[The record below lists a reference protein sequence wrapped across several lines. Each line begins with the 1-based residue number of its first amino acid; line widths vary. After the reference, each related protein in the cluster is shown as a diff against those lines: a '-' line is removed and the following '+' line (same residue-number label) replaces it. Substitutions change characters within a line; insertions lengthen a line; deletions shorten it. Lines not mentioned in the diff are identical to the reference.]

1 MPNRETRRKQAKTI
15 RSKKKLYS
23 LEDVQSALSIAI
35 EMKKHT
41 KGHLFN
47 KTMVNKKKESVCVF
61 CGATM
66 KTKTDCQYWVMTL
79 FDRMQ
84 TALINPTFFTDENIQ
99 ALWLQHGEQYQ
110 NIKLPLN
117 VGLSEKA

>member
-1 MPNRETRRKQAKTI
+1 MSNRKARRQHKAQSSKAK
-15 RSKKKLYS
+15 YS
-23 LEDVQSALSIAI
+23 LKDVQVALSIAI

-41 KGHLFN
+41 RGHLFS
-47 KTMVNKKKESVCVF
+47 KVQKDTCVF

-66 KTKTDCQYWVMTL
+66 KTKKQCQYWVLTL

-84 TALINPTFFTDENIQ
+84 TALINPTFFTNENIQ
-99 ALWLQHGEQYQ
+99 ALYLQHGEEYQ

-117 VGLSEKA
+117 IALKKKINNEPTA